1 MQFAAIAQSDKGNVK
16 KTNQDSVLVKHVR
29 WKEIEIVLAIICDGM
44 GGLSKGELA
53 SATVIREFDRWF
65 DEECVN
71 ELPDVRMNVIG
82 EKWRLMLAELNVKI
96 SEYGQKENESL
107 GTTFTGLLLID
118 DEYLIVHVGDT
129 RAYYID
135 RKVNQLTK
143 DHTFIARELER
154 GTITLSQAKND
165 KRRNMLLQ
173 CVGASEKVKPD
184 VITGRCQP
192 GVYMLCSD
200 GFRHQI
206 NDREI
211 YNAFNPDKLKNKN
224 VMNTNAGY
232 LIDLNKNKNEKDN
245 ISVVV
250 IKAY

>member
-1 MQFAAIAQSDKGNVK
+1 MHFVAIAQSDKGNVK

-29 WKEIEIVLAIICDGM
+29 WKDKEIVLAVICDGM

-53 SATVIREFDRWF
+53 SATVIRKFAEWF
-65 DEECVN
+65 DN
-71 ELPDVRMNVIG
+71 EMTKELSNICMSVIG
-82 EKWRLMLAELNVKI
+82 EKWSLMLKELNARI
-96 SEYGQKENESL
+96 SEYGQKNHESL
-107 GTTFTGLLLID
+107 GTTFTGLLIID
-118 DEYLIVHVGDT
+118 NEYLIVHVGDT
-129 RAYYID
+129 RAYFID
-135 RKVNQLTK
+135 RNVNQLTK

-154 GTITLSQAKND
+154 GTITQSQAKND

-184 VITGRCQP
+184 VMTGRCKP

-206 NDREI
+206 SDREI
-211 YNAFNPDKLKNKN
+211 HYAFNPEKLKNKN

-232 LIDLNKNKNEKDN
+232 LIDLNKKNNEKDN